1 MILSIY
7 YVVECQ
13 HRHLRADAATLRRL
27 HHELATGL
35 LCVNGTF
42 TAGFL
47 AGRPWGDDRRHINAM
62 CAHAPRPTPHA
73 HAPRP
78 TPHAPSLTPRP
89 FPLAPRPETL
99 ALPRPTPHPSP
110 PQPAPPR
117 RASPHPHRHAA
128 IGCCMTSRALTP
140 ALALPLTR
148 CFMVSTACFYSMLA
162 CIDRMLSSTQ
172 ASYPYPMPLPLPLI
186 ACSPPPRPGL
196 ARP

>member
-62 CAHAPRPTPHA
+62 CAHAPRPTTHA
-73 HAPRP
+73 TRH

-89 FPLAPRPETL
+89 FPLAPRPEPL
-99 ALPRPTPHPSP
+99 ALPRPTPHP
-110 PQPAPPR
+110 
-117 RASPHPHRHAA
+117 
-128 IGCCMTSRALTP
+128 
-140 ALALPLTR
+140 
-148 CFMVSTACFYSMLA
+148 
-162 CIDRMLSSTQ
+162 
-172 ASYPYPMPLPLPLI
+172 
-186 ACSPPPRPGL
+186 
-196 ARP
+196 